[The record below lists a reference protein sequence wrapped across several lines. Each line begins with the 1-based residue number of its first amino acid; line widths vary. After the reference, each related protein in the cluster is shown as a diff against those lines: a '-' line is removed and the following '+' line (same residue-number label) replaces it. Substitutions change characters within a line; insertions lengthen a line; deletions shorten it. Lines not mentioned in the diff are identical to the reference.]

1 MLFVYGNDHV
11 KRTIREAP
19 KGGEEEEEFTN
30 SMYESIKCKS
40 VCPVSGLASLL
51 VLAHCILFD
60 LWNIRSLI
68 NDLILLPL

>member
-1 MLFVYGNDHV
+1 MIT
-11 KRTIREAP
+11 RTIREAP
-19 KGGEEEEEFTN
+19 KGGEEEGEFPN
-30 SMYESIKCKS
+30 SKYESLKCKS

-68 NDLILLPL
+68 NDLILLP